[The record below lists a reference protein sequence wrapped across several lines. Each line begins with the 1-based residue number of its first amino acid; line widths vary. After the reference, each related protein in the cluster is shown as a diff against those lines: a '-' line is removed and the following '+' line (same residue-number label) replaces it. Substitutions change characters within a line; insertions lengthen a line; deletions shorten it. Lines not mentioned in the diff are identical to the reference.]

1 MDFSVTHEA
10 YVFFVSVLSGIG
22 IGVLYDCLRTIR
34 RCSGAAGAITD
45 IEDTIFWIV
54 AVALMFFAGLLSN
67 NGELRWY
74 QFFGCFLGN
83 ILYFL
88 TFSRAFCFLI
98 RKIIE
103 IFLNFFAFFCK
114 ILLTPLHFTY
124 KLLYRSI
131 LFIFVPFFR
140 FCKKTKRSILRSF
153 YSGLE
158 KTKNVF
164 MKK

>member
-10 YVFFVSVLSGIG
+10 YVFFISVLSGIG
-22 IGVLYDCLRTIR
+22 IGLLYDCLRTIR
-34 RCSGAAGAITD
+34 RCSGASSAITD
-45 IEDTIFWIV
+45 VEDVIFWV
-54 AVALMFFAGLLSN
+54 VSVALMFFAVLLSN

-74 QFFGCFLGN
+74 QFLGCFLGS
-83 ILYFL
+83 ILYFFTL
-88 TFSRAFCFLI
+88 SRAFCFLV

-103 IFLNFFAFFCK
+103 IFSKIFAFFCK
-114 ILLTPLHFTY
+114 ILLTPLLFTY

-140 FCKKTKRSILRSF
+140 MCKKMKRNIFRSF
-153 YSGLE
+153 LSGIQ
-158 KTKNVF
+158 KTKNIF